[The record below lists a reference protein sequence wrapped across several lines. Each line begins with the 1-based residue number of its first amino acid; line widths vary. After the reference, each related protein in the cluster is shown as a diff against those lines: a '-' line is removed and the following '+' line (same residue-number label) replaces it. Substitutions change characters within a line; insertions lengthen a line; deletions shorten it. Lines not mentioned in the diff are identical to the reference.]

1 MMKIALITN
10 YWKNSDG
17 GGIKTY
23 LMNLVDALQNKGADV
38 SVLFREGDDPEHF
51 CGGKNKITFSFAC
64 YRQLQQIRPEVIHSQ
79 GTWYCL
85 LPGVL
90 YKKLH
95 GCTLVHTFHTE
106 PDTKLPLPAKVFF
119 QSLLNACDCVT
130 FVSKKLQERVGEV
143 DGLSFSKTAIT
154 YAGVRPSEVSE
165 GEVKRFHEQYGIS
178 ESAVVLLANGMTA
191 HPYKAEGLKLQIRA
205 VRILRETYPNILLIA
220 TREGKY
226 SEEVKAF
233 AREVG
238 VEEQVV
244 FTGDVENPFVPL
256 KMCDLYIDIPRL
268 VKGVYEGGVSM
279 ALLEAMVMGKP
290 IVATS
295 IGGIPEA
302 ITDGENG
309 LLVAPEVE
317 QVALKIDLLLRD
329 REYAE
334 ELGRCAKKTVEE
346 RFTWEQAAE
355 RFLQCYLN
363 YEDVDEAQRSTG
375 TSSLEPVRQREFR

>member
-1 MMKIALITN
+1 MKTALITN

-23 LMNLVDALQNKGADV
+23 LVNLVGALQGKGADV

-51 CGGKNKITFSFAC
+51 CGGRNKVAFSFNC
-64 YRQLQQIRPEVIHSQ
+64 YRQLQKIRPEVIYSQ
-79 GTWYCL
+79 ETWYCL

-90 YKKLH
+90 YKELH

-106 PDTKLPLPAKVFF
+106 PDRGLPFPAKVFF
-119 QSLLNACDCVT
+119 QTLLNACDCVT
-130 FVSKKLQERVGEV
+130 FVSKKLQERVIEV
-143 DGLSFSKTAIT
+143 DGLSFPKTAVT
-154 YAGVRPSEVSE
+154 YAWVRAGEATE
-165 GEVKRFHEQYGIS
+165 EEVKRFREQYGIR
-178 ESAVVLLANGMTA
+178 EGAVVLVAQAMTA
-191 HPYKAEGLKLQIRA
+191 HPLKAEGLKLLIRA
-205 VRILRETYPNILLIA
+205 VRMLRETYPNIVLIA

-238 VEEQVV
+238 LEEQVI

-256 KMCDLYIDIPRL
+256 EICDLYTHITLGDGLPL
-268 VKGVYEGGVSM
+268 
-279 ALLEAMVMGKP
+279 ALLEAMAMGKP
-290 IVATS
+290 IVATP
-295 IGGIPEA
+295 IAGIPEA
-302 ITDGENG
+302 ITDGESG

-334 ELGRCAKKTVEE
+334 KLGRCAKKTVEE

-355 RFLQCYLN
+355 RFLQCYAG
-363 YEDVDEAQRSTG
+363 D
-375 TSSLEPVRQREFR
+375 TSKT